1 MRERSVRSS
10 GASGSSCA
18 CPGASA
24 KPMARPAASAITQ
37 ALVPKPPRER
47 PSASR
52 SSRRAELPPF
62 CGLVVG
68 TDAGAVEK
76 GHPQLDAA
84 PLLRQFQQAF
94 PDAVAVPAPE
104 GLLAHPPR
112 PQFRRD
118 VPPGRPFLVPPDD
131 GRDGPAQV
139 VMLGLVRRTA
149 PLDQRRQLVPL
160 LVRQDPVLGSTAHPI
175 DMGQNSGT
183 DRP

>member
-1 MRERSVRSS
+1 MMARKVSSS
-10 GASGSSCA
+10 GAKGSSCS

-24 KPMARPAASAITQ
+24 KPMSRPASSAITQ

-47 PSASR
+47 TCASR
-52 SSRRAELPPF
+52 ASRRAELPPF

-104 GLLAHPPR
+104 GLLGHPPR

-131 GRDGPAQV
+131 GLNRPA
-139 VMLGLVRRTA
+139 
-149 PLDQRRQLVPL
+149 
-160 LVRQDPVLGSTAHPI
+160 
-175 DMGQNSGT
+175 
-183 DRP
+183 